1 MKSSLSLVT
10 ALFVLSLACLAPAQ
24 TSVQTNDKRGLLD
37 KAQLKDVV
45 PGSYFFAGKT
55 APVQLRNAA
64 GARLSDG
71 KLVIAALV
79 DNSGYS
85 TNIQEKYQGLFIT
98 EAQISIE
105 GKTLAPGEYGFGRTA
120 DGNFN
125 ILDVASSTVASF
137 AGHADDSVKRPVPL
151 QMTSQG
157 GDTYRLYLG
166 RNYVEFSLAK

>member
-1 MKSSLSLVT
+1 MKSSVTLAAVFFVFSLM
-10 ALFVLSLACLAPAQ
+10 CLAQ
-24 TSVQTNDKRGLLD
+24 TAEKPGLLD

-45 PGSYFFAGKT
+45 PESYFFAGKT

-64 GARLSDG
+64 GARLNGG

-98 EAQISIE
+98 EAQITIE
-105 GKTLAPGEYGFGRTA
+105 GKNLPPGEYGFGRTA

-125 ILDVASSTVASF
+125 ILDVASDTVASF

-151 QMTSQG
+151 QMTAQG
-157 GDTYRLYLG
+157 GDSYRLYLG
-166 RNYVEFSLAK
+166 KNYVEFSLAK

>member
-1 MKSSLSLVT
+1 MKHFLLLASLLCVASLS
-10 ALFVLSLACLAPAQ
+10 CLAQ
-24 TSVQTNDKRGLLD
+24 TAEKPGLLD
-37 KAQLKDVV
+37 KTQLKDVV
-45 PGSYFFAGKT
+45 PESYFFAGKT

-64 GARLSDG
+64 GARLNGG

-98 EAQISIE
+98 EAQITIE
-105 GKTLAPGEYGFGRTA
+105 GKTLPPGEYGFGRTA
-120 DGNFN
+120 DGNFS
-125 ILDVASSTVASF
+125 ILDVASNTVASF

-157 GDTYRLYLG
+157 GDSYRLYLG
-166 RNYVEFSLAK
+166 KNYVEFSPAK

>member
-1 MKSSLSLVT
+1 MRILCFFL
-10 ALFVLSLACLAPAQ
+10 ALLCLAFSCFAQ
-24 TSVQTNDKRGLLD
+24 TAEKSGLLD

-45 PGSYFFAGKT
+45 PDAYFFAGKT

-64 GARLSDG
+64 AARLNDG

-85 TNIQEKYQGLFIT
+85 TSIQEKYQGLFIT

-105 GKTLAPGEYGFGRTA
+105 GKTLPPGEYGFGRTA

-125 ILDVASSTVASF
+125 ILDVSSSPVATF

-151 QMTSQG
+151 RMTAQS

-166 RNYVEFSLAK
+166 KNYVEFSPAK